1 MHTISEKKLLLLRPD
16 DILPSPD
23 QPRKS
28 FDEYELRSLAESILA
43 NGIIEPL
50 CVRQAGKNKYLLISG
65 ERRLRAAKMVGIRR
79 LPCVVHNTDEKD
91 AAVFTLAENIQRS
104 DLNFFEEAAAID
116 RLLGLYGISRAEMA
130 KRLGMA
136 QSTLANKLQLL
147 KIGTL
152 ERERILAA
160 NLTERHALALLP
172 LNKADMS
179 AALDIVTG
187 EQLSVKKTEELVRS
201 MLKPPFEQ
209 QKDLNEPQ
217 QDTQPVR
224 KTAIGDV
231 KLFSNSLSKLLT
243 TMQNAGIQASSHS
256 RETDSYI
263 EYEVRIE
270 KTGQLTFAGI

>member
-1 MHTISEKKLLLLRPD
+1 MHTISEKKLLLLRPS

-23 QPRKS
+23 QPRKC
-28 FDEYELRSLAESILA
+28 FDEYELHALAESILS

-65 ERRLRAAKMVGIRR
+65 ERRLRAAKIAGIRR
-79 LPCVVHNTDEKD
+79 LPCVVHNTDEKN
-91 AAVFTLAENIQRS
+91 AAVFTLAGNIGRA

-116 RLLGLYGISRAEMA
+116 RLLGLYGISRTEMA

-136 QSTLANKLQLL
+136 QSTLSNKLRLL
-147 KIGTL
+147 KIGSL

-160 NLTERHALALLP
+160 NLTERHARALLALG
-172 LNKADMS
+172 KADMS
-179 AALDIVTG
+179 TALDIVIG
-187 EQLSVKKTEELVRS
+187 EQLNAKKTEELVRS
-201 MLKPPFEQ
+201 ILTPPAEE
-209 QKDLNEPQ
+209 KSADPA
-217 QDTQPVR
+217 QDTPPVR

-243 TMQNAGIQASSHS
+243 TMKNAGIQASSFS
-256 RETDSYI
+256 RETDNYI

-270 KTGQLTFAGI
+270 KTGQLIFAGI